1 MTKAGIDP
9 DDQLVL
15 RGGFNEE
22 FGVSVVSHLLAAEHP
37 PTAVFAASDTIALGI
52 LTAARSLGVRVP
64 DDLSVVGF
72 DDVPDAAVVTP
83 SLTTVR
89 TPIDR
94 MAGAAVE
101 LLTNRIDDPSR
112 PVTNSVIGVAL
123 VVRNS
128 ASAPKQSTE

>member
-1 MTKAGIDP
+1 M
-9 DDQLVL
+9 L
-15 RGGFNEE
+15 RGSFNEE
-22 FGVSVVSHLLAAEHP
+22 FGVSVMSHLLAAEES

-64 DDLSVVGF
+64 EDLSVVGF

-83 SLTTVR
+83 ALTTLR

-101 LLTNRIDDPSR
+101 LLTNRIDDPGR
-112 PVTNSVIGVAL
+112 PVTNSITGVAL
-123 VVRNS
+123 IERES
-128 ASAPKQSTE
+128 AAPPPRAD